1 MPTFTITLPPSVLQ
15 RLLSDVPPKDRD
27 SFATCA
33 LIEALD
39 KRHTLTQDTTM
50 LTQDTPKPKRPP
62 GRPPGLT
69 REKRSINLEP
79 RIWQWLESQA
89 EPGESF
95 NDTCNR
101 ILGELVD
108 RGK

>member
-1 MPTFTITLPPSVLQ
+1 MLAE
-15 RLLSDVPPKDRD
+15 VPAKDRRA
-27 SFATCA
+27 FITCA
-33 LIEALD
+33 LLEALD
-39 KRHTLTQDTTM
+39 KRRTLTQDTDM
-50 LTQDTPKPKRPP
+50 LNQETQRAKRPP

-79 RIWQWLESQA
+79 RIWAWLESKTL
-89 EPGESF
+89 PGESF

>member
-1 MPTFTITLPPSVLQ
+1 MPPITINLPESVRQ
-15 RLLSDVPPKDRD
+15 RLLAEVPPKDRD
-27 SFATCA
+27 HFATCA

-39 KRHTLTQDTTM
+39 KRHTLTQDTDM
-50 LTQDTPKPKRPP
+50 LTQETQKAKRPP

-79 RIWQWLESQA
+79 RIWARLESQTL
-89 EPGESF
+89 PGESF

-101 ILGELVD
+101 VLAELVD
-108 RGK
+108 RVK

>member
-1 MPTFTITLPPSVLQ
+1 M
-15 RLLSDVPPKDRD
+15 DVSAVCRD
-27 SFATCA
+27 A
-33 LIEALD
+33 LKVALD
-39 KRHTLTQDTTM
+39 KLDTLPQDTAM
-50 LTQDTPKPKRPP
+50 LTRETPKAKRPP

-79 RIWQWLESQA
+79 RIWAWLESQTA
-89 EPGESF
+89 TGESF

-101 ILGELVD
+101 ILGDLVD